1 MPNFKTYNQSQGM
14 FITLIPDELLES
26 DHPARIIDA
35 IVEKLN
41 LDKIYSYYSE
51 EGHEAFH
58 PKMMTKVL
66 FYNKFK

>member
-41 LDKIYSYYSE
+41 LEKYIPITAKKDMRRFTLK
-51 EGHEAFH
+51 
-58 PKMMTKVL
+58 
-66 FYNKFK
+66 